1 MVDRSR
7 WRRLL
12 QPVLSI
18 GAYPGEPEL
27 QRSGRQVVVVAFI
40 IATLSSI
47 PTAFQDLAAGYTWVG
62 TLEFAT
68 LVLTP
73 PLFLAIARWP
83 RRFGT
88 FINLSFVVIDAVLMA
103 ETAMFGGLWP
113 SGLIPLF
120 AINFVLVALL
130 ALSVRAAMWWL
141 GAFVVGTIYGALVP
155 NWMDPIYTRPDPT
168 GIAAFNIIGTGLLAI
183 AVLAYFVRQRDRFQ
197 RRSDELLH
205 NVLPDD
211 IVVRLKDGNEAI
223 ADDIPSASVLFADV
237 VDFTPMSAQMA
248 PGELVGLLDQLF
260 TIFDGFV
267 DELGLEKIKT
277 VGDAYMVAAGIPRPR
292 DDHAHAIAE
301 LALRIRDHVATTPVA
316 GRRLS
321 LRIGISSGPV
331 TAGIIGTHKFA
342 YDLWGD
348 TVNVASRMESSGV
361 PGSIQISPASYDLL
375 KEAYVCEPRGL
386 VDVKGKSPMETY
398 LLVARRASSGAVT

>member
-1 MVDRSR
+1 MAAPTRL
-7 WRRLL
+7 RRLL
-12 QPVLSI
+12 KPVLSI

-27 QRSGRQVVVVAFI
+27 QRSGRQVVIVAFI
-40 IATLSSI
+40 VATFFSI
-47 PTAFQDLAAGYTWVG
+47 PGTFQDFGAGYTWVG
-62 TLEFAT
+62 IVEAAT
-68 LVLTP
+68 IVLTP

-83 RRFGT
+83 RRFET
-88 FINLSFVVIDAVLMA
+88 FINVSFVVIFAALMA

-120 AINFVLVALL
+120 PLNFVLVALL
-130 ALSVRAAMWWL
+130 ALSVRAALWWF
-141 GAFVVGTIYGALVP
+141 GAFVVGVIYGAAIP
-155 NWMDPIYTRPDPT
+155 SWIDPIYRRTDPR
-168 GIAAFNIIGTGLLAI
+168 GIAAINIIGTGLLTV

-211 IVVRLKDGNEAI
+211 IVVRLKEGDGAI

-248 PGELVGLLDQLF
+248 PAELVGLLDHLF

-292 DDHAHAIAE
+292 ADHAHAIAE
-301 LALRIRDHVATTPVA
+301 LALRIRDHVATTRVA
-316 GRRLS
+316 GRHLS
-321 LRIGISSGPV
+321 LRIGIGSGPV

-348 TVNVASRMESSGV
+348 TVNVASRMESAGV
-361 PGSIQISPASYDLL
+361 PGSIQISPGTYELL
-375 KEAYVCEPRGL
+375 KEDYECESRGL

-398 LLVARRASSGAVT
+398 LLVARREGSGALT

>member
-1 MVDRSR
+1 MADRSR

-62 TLEFAT
+62 ILELT
-68 LVLTP
+68 TIVLTP
-73 PLFLAIARWP
+73 PLFVAIARWP
-83 RRFGT
+83 RRFET
-88 FINLSFVVIDAVLMA
+88 FINLSFVFIYAVLMA
-103 ETAMFGGLWP
+103 ETAMFGGLWR

-120 AINFVLVALL
+120 PLNFVLVALL
-130 ALSVRAAMWWL
+130 AMSVPAALWWF
-141 GAFVVGTIYGALVP
+141 GAFVAGVIFGAVIP
-155 NWMDPIYTRPDPT
+155 NWVGAIYLRSDPT
-168 GIAAFNIIGTGLLAI
+168 GIATFNIIGTGLLTI

-197 RRSDELLH
+197 RRSDDLLR

-211 IVVRLKDGNEAI
+211 IVVRLKDGDEAI

-248 PGELVGLLDQLF
+248 PGDLVGLLDELF
-260 TIFDGFV
+260 TIFDAFV
-267 DELGLEKIKT
+267 EELGLEKIKT
-277 VGDAYMVAAGIPRPR
+277 VGDAYMVAAGIPRR
-292 DDHAHAIAE
+292 RADHAHAIAE

-316 GRRLS
+316 GRHLS

-361 PGSIQISPASYDLL
+361 PGSIQISPESYDLL
-375 KEAYVCEPRGL
+375 KDAYVCEPRGL

-398 LLVARRASSGAVT
+398 LLSSRRASSGAPT